1 MYESPSK
8 ESIESQILAFMQKEF
23 KDKTIKT
30 TGEGKSMS
38 FASGFTNIVDY

>member
-8 ESIESQILAFMQKEF
+8 ESIESQILVFMQKEF
-23 KDKTIKT
+23 NDKTIKT
-30 TGEGKSMS
+30 TGGGKLMS